1 MNLILKNWLGI
12 FFILSV
18 FAISSAL
25 IAEYFFNL
33 APCKMCLKQRHTY
46 YVIIPLISIFYF
58 LNQKNNI
65 WLHILNEVAI
75 LYGLVYALWHVGIE
89 QKILPGPTSCS
100 GILSKTNSLQN
111 LKEQISNQA
120 IVNCSDVSWSILGL
134 SAASI
139 NSLLLLFI
147 LTFNTIFIVNN
158 FYEAKKIN

>member
-1 MNLILKNWLGI
+1 MNLILKNWLGL
-12 FFILSV
+12 FFLLSI
-18 FAISSAL
+18 FAIGSAL
-25 IAEYFFNL
+25 VAEHFFNL

-46 YVIIPLISIFYF
+46 YTIIPLISVFYF
-58 LNQKNNI
+58 FNQKNNI

-75 LYGLVYALWHVGIE
+75 LYGLFYALWHVGIE
-89 QKILPGPTSCS
+89 KNILQGPTSCS

-120 IVNCSDVSWSILGL
+120 IVSCSDVSWSVLGF

-147 LTFNTIFIVNN
+147 LTLNTIFIVNN
-158 FYEAKKIN
+158 FYEAKKNN

>member
-1 MNLILKNWLGI
+1 MNLILKNWLGL
-12 FFILSV
+12 FFLLSI
-18 FAISSAL
+18 FAIGSAL
-25 IAEYFFNL
+25 VAEHFFNL

-46 YVIIPLISIFYF
+46 YAIIPLISVFYF
-58 LNQKNNI
+58 FNQKNNI

-75 LYGLVYALWHVGIE
+75 LYGLFYALWHVGIE
-89 QKILPGPTSCS
+89 KNILQGPTSCS

-120 IVNCSDVSWSILGL
+120 IVSCSDVSWSILGF

-147 LTFNTIFIVNN
+147 LTFNTIFIVSN
-158 FYEAKKIN
+158 FYEAKKNN

>member
-1 MNLILKNWLGI
+1 MNLILKNWLGL
-12 FFILSV
+12 FFLLSI
-18 FAISSAL
+18 FAIGSAL
-25 IAEYFFNL
+25 VAEHFFNL
-33 APCKMCLKQRHTY
+33 APCKMCLKQRHAY
-46 YVIIPLISIFYF
+46 YAIIPLIGIFYF
-58 LNQKNNI
+58 FNQKNNI

-75 LYGLVYALWHVGIE
+75 LYGLFYALWHVGIE
-89 QKILPGPTSCS
+89 KNILQGPTSCS

-120 IVNCSDVSWSILGL
+120 IVSCSDVSWSILGF

-158 FYEAKKIN
+158 FYEAKKNI

>member
-1 MNLILKNWLGI
+1 MNLILKNWLGL
-12 FFILSV
+12 FFLLSI
-18 FAISSAL
+18 FAIGSAL
-25 IAEYFFNL
+25 VAEHFFNL

-46 YVIIPLISIFYF
+46 YAIISLISVFYF
-58 LNQKNNI
+58 FNQKNNI

-75 LYGLVYALWHVGIE
+75 LYGLFYALWHVGIE
-89 QKILPGPTSCS
+89 KNILQGPTSCS

-120 IVNCSDVSWSILGL
+120 IVSCSDVSWSILGF

-158 FYEAKKIN
+158 FYEAKKNN

>member
-1 MNLILKNWLGI
+1 MNLIQKNWLGL
-12 FFILSV
+12 FFLLSI
-18 FAISSAL
+18 FAIGSAL
-25 IAEYFFNL
+25 VAEHFFNL

-46 YVIIPLISIFYF
+46 YAIISLISVFYF
-58 LNQKNNI
+58 FNQKNNI

-75 LYGLVYALWHVGIE
+75 LYGLFYALWHVGIE
-89 QKILPGPTSCS
+89 KNILQGPTSCS

-120 IVNCSDVSWSILGL
+120 IVSCSDVSWSILGF

-158 FYEAKKIN
+158 FYEAKKNN